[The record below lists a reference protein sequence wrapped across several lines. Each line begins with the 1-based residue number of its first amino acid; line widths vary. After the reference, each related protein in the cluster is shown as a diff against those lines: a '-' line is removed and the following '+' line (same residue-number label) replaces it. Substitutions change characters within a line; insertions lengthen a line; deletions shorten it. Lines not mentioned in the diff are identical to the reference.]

1 MQSSLLD
8 LAGSANFLEGG
19 GDLLGI
25 LLGYAFLDGLGSVV
39 YDFLGFL
46 QAEAGLLADDLDDLD
61 LLGADFLQDYVE
73 LGLFSSSST
82 FATSSRSSY
91 SNSSSTSGYGM

>member
-1 MQSSLLD
+1 MQSILLD

-61 LLGADFLQDYVE
+61 LLGSDFLQDYVE
-73 LGLFSSSST
+73 LYL
-82 FATSSRSSY
+82 
-91 SNSSSTSGYGM
+91 